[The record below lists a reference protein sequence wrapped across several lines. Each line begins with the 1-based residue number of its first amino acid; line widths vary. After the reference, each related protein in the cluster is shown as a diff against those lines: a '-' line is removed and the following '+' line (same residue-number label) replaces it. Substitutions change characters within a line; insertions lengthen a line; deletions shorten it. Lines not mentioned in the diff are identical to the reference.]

1 MIMMGEKNKKST
13 LDIAKDYLGLAYWAV
28 AVVLL
33 FATIAWYVTQNTY
46 ASNSILHL
54 FPIDFTNKSS
64 EYIQVVVLIGV
75 ISTLFCMEGMTLVRK
90 CATASFPILF
100 FLILAMLFLV
110 PCPQVNWSL
119 ANFSLAGVPI
129 VIATNLGVAAD
140 IPTFFRH
147 SASKKASMQA
157 LAIISVF
164 NLALSII
171 GIFFANLITP
181 WQGIN
186 VHNPQMY
193 DNDITRWVLITFIFL
208 SAINANITNIYSAS
222 VAWEVLA
229 PRLARK
235 EWLIL
240 GLGLVIITVLVIN
253 VFSLSWLLNFADSGL
268 VSLTLIFIAGYLV
281 DRHLK
286 IGNPSHD
293 RLACAAAWVTSFTF
307 ASLQSFGLIFKNLD
321 SIYIIL
327 ISLSVILTTYFS
339 VQYLRKDKR
348 VNL

>member
-1 MIMMGEKNKKST
+1 MGAKDKKST
-13 LDIAKDYLGLAYWAV
+13 LDVAKDYLGIAYWAV

-33 FATIAWYVTQNTY
+33 FATVAWYVTQNTY

-54 FPIDFTNKSS
+54 FSVNYVDKSS
-64 EYIQVVVLIGV
+64 QYIQLVVLIGV
-75 ISTLFCMEGMTLVRK
+75 VSTLFCMEGMTLVRK
-90 CATASFPILF
+90 CATISFPFLFLFIIAIF
-100 FLILAMLFLV
+100 FLI
-110 PCPQVNWSL
+110 PRPSINWSL

-164 NLALSII
+164 NLALSVI
-171 GIFFANLITP
+171 GIFFAGLITP

-186 VHNPQMY
+186 VNNPQMY
-193 DNDITRWVLITFIFL
+193 AHDTTRWVLMGFLFL

-240 GLGLVIITVLVIN
+240 GLCLVIVTVLVIN
-253 VFSLSWLLNFADSGL
+253 VFSLSWLLSFADSGL
-268 VSLTLIFIAGYLV
+268 VSLTLIFIAGYLI
-281 DRHLK
+281 DKHLK
-286 IGNPSHD
+286 MGSSNQD
-293 RLACAAAWVTSFTF
+293 RLACAAAWIASFTF
-307 ASLQSFGLIFKNLD
+307 TALQSFGLLFKNID

-327 ISLSVILTTYFS
+327 ISMTAILTTYFS
-339 VQYLRKDKR
+339 VQYLRRDKR